1 MFKSVTK
8 ISILLPTYF
17 VFNNDVAKKMCQ
29 FENFKIPSDPYGAN
43 FRPQI
48 GHVQIFSFADCNFLS
63 F

>member
-1 MFKSVTK
+1 MFRFQYRCSQKMAQYE
-8 ISILLPTYF
+8 IYELPY
-17 VFNNDVAKKMCQ
+17 
-29 FENFKIPSDPYGAN
+29 DPYDEN